1 MKNIGGR
8 HNLLLLLS
16 TFFFGGFEVL
26 NAVPYDYTAS
36 AECLANPHKPQYGG
50 GVIVNPEL
58 NEGLKGWSSF
68 GNAKIQ
74 HRESKGNK
82 FIVALGRN
90 QQHASVSQKVS
101 LQSGKL
107 YTFSAWIQA
116 SKGGVPVT
124 AMFKTGSGTYMRAG
138 SIVAESNCWSMLK
151 GGFPASAS
159 GPAELYF
166 ESKDTSVEIWVD
178 SISLQ
183 PFTEEEWKSHQD
195 QSIAKIRKS
204 NVKIQAVDKQGKPLA
219 NAKISIQQK
228 SPTFPFGCSLTK
240 YILKNT
246 AYQNWFLSRFTVAT
260 FGDEMKWYSTENTQ
274 GHEDYSVADAMLQF
288 TKQHNIAVR
297 GHNVFWDDPFYQ
309 LGWVKSLSPQQ
320 LASATQKRLNS
331 VMNKYKGQLIGW
343 DVVNENLHFN
353 FFESKMGANA
363 SALFYN
369 WAIRADAATTLFL
382 NEYNT
387 IEESADEATTPTKYL
402 RKLKEMRTFPGNER
416 GRFAIGLESHFTTP
430 NIPYIRSSIDT
441 LAAAGVPIWI
451 TELDVANGPK
461 QTLYLEQILRE
472 TYAHPH
478 IQGIVL
484 WAGPTEKGCYRM
496 CLTDNINFKNLP
508 NGDVVDKLIHEWGLK
523 GLVSGTT
530 DAKGFFEAPL
540 SHGDYEVSITH
551 PTSKSSSL
559 VQRLNVKP
567 TASSQKPLFL
577 KFSS

>member
-1 MKNIGGR
+1 MNF
-8 HNLLLLLS
+8 H
-16 TFFFGGFEVL
+16 
-26 NAVPYDYTAS
+26 P
-36 AECLANPHKPQYGG
+36 
-50 GVIVNPEL
+50 
-58 NEGLKGWSSF
+58 
-68 GNAKIQ
+68 
-74 HRESKGNK
+74 
-82 FIVALGRN
+82 
-90 QQHASVSQKVS
+90 
-101 LQSGKL
+101 
-107 YTFSAWIQA
+107 
-116 SKGGVPVT
+116 
-124 AMFKTGSGTYMRAG
+124 
-138 SIVAESNCWSMLK
+138 
-151 GGFPASAS
+151 
-159 GPAELYF
+159 
-166 ESKDTSVEIWVD
+166 VEIKHV
-178 SISLQ
+178 SISSIRICYVFSNTPNVLKKCTLEGIKLLCLDLIRFRYRHVVFLQ
-183 PFTEEEWKSHQD
+183 
-195 QSIAKIRKS
+195 IRKS

-240 YILKNT
+240 YVLKNT

-274 GHEDYSVADAMLQF
+274 GHEDYSMADAMLQF

-387 IEESADEATTPTKYL
+387 IEESADEATTPAKYL

-461 QTLYLEQILRE
+461 QVRNKGD
-472 TYAHPH
+472 H
-478 IQGIVL
+478 IV
-484 WAGPTEKGCYRM
+484 
-496 CLTDNINFKNLP
+496 CLKT
-508 NGDVVDKLIHEWGLK
+508 
-523 GLVSGTT
+523 
-530 DAKGFFEAPL
+530 
-540 SHGDYEVSITH
+540 
-551 PTSKSSSL
+551 
-559 VQRLNVKP
+559 
-567 TASSQKPLFL
+567 
-577 KFSS
+577 FSR